1 MFSIGKFADTCGVGV
16 ETIRFYQRKGLLKIP
31 SKKGGMRH
39 YGQED
44 VRRLTFIRKA
54 QSAGFSLQEIKELIS
69 LDSSDD
75 RPRARELAK
84 ARISALDTRIEELQ
98 EARNALKKLANECAH
113 GKSGP
118 CPILKSFD
126 TWM

>member
-1 MFSIGKFADTCGVGV
+1 MLSIGKFAEAGGVGV
-16 ETIRFYQRKGLLKIP
+16 ETIRFYQRKELLEVPLK
-31 SKKGGMRH
+31 SGGIRH
-39 YGQED
+39 YGQD
-44 VRRLTFIRKA
+44 DLRRLNFIRKA

-75 RPRARELAK
+75 RPRARELARS
-84 ARISALDTRIEELQ
+84 RIRALDTKIEELKQ
-98 EARNALKKLANECAH
+98 ARNSLKKLATECAH

-126 TWM
+126 N

>member
-1 MFSIGKFADTCGVGV
+1 MFTIGKFAEAGGVGV
-16 ETIRFYQRKGLLKIP
+16 ETIRFYQRKGLLDIP
-31 SKKGGMRH
+31 SKSGGIRR
-39 YGQED
+39 YSQED
-44 VRRLTFIRKA
+44 LRRLTFIRKA

-75 RPRARELAK
+75 RPRAREMAR
-84 ARISALDTRIEELQ
+84 ARIGALDAKIEELQ
-98 EARNALKKLANECAH
+98 QARNALKNLANECAH

-126 TWM
+126 A